1 MNFTVTVGRMLTC
14 VLDGFADLV
23 MLAWAF
29 RAVFL
34 YLTILRR
41 QAV

>member
-29 RAVFL
+29 SYVGLGAC
-34 YLTILRR
+34 LRR